1 MNSKLRRAS
10 YVVVVLVLVG
20 ALASMGGVIQGLRY
34 TLRQLAK
41 SPVFT
46 VVSILTIALG
56 IGANTAIFSVMNAVL
71 LRCLPVPN
79 SQQLVYFHLKNQPLS
94 TSQTG
99 YGDMSMSLPV
109 FEAMRMRQDVF
120 TDVIGFAPLA
130 FEKVA
135 VRIGREPEE
144 TLGEMVSGSFF
155 SGLQVQP
162 IVGRVFTLKD
172 ESTHAPIVVLN
183 YGWWKNRFGGDKD
196 ILGRTIYVKGVPFTI
211 VGVAPPGFNGVDPV
225 HTVID
230 FWIPLQERPEL
241 NAWGTPA
248 TDHTLYGSPNWL
260 ALQMLGRLRQGISP
274 EQAQAQLTP
283 TFQSALANASP
294 VDPHEQKPLLVL
306 SRVRGVE
313 NLRDDYE
320 HPLRF
325 LMSMVALVL
334 LIACANVVMLLLARN
349 AGRLPEFCLR
359 QALGAN
365 KRALFLQMLRE
376 SALLVAAGAT
386 LGWLF
391 AGVATQALAAW
402 SGIDIVIEPDRRVLL
417 FTAGVSAVV
426 AIAFGL
432 APMGLIARLPLN
444 LALRSTGGT
453 AHAEQNRLWGRKLVV
468 ALQISLCMVLLCSA
482 GLLYRTLRNLESR
495 NLGMRTNGLLVFG
508 IGPQSNVQTDA
519 DAVRFHTTLLER
531 MRALPG
537 VDSATIMEVRI
548 GSGGSDNDGVIVDG
562 RNPVLDRPFAG
573 VRSNFV
579 GSGFL
584 HTLGIP
590 LRLGRD
596 IEDSDTANSRK
607 VAIVNQSFVD
617 RYLTG
622 VYPLQH
628 HLALSGDSKV
638 EYSIVGVAANS
649 RYTSIRET
657 ERPMAYFPFTQTRG
671 VLDMQYELHT
681 RGDPRMLIPEAAKVA
696 HEIDPNLPLQKPITQ
711 QAQFAETVSQE
722 RLVANLSVFFGG
734 LAAFLVAIGLYGAI
748 SYGVNRRTMEIGV
761 RMAMGAQR
769 REVLR
774 MILLESLSVAAV
786 GLGVGIPA
794 SLAVAVTLRSM
805 LYGLSSSDPL
815 TILVAFAGI
824 TMVTLAAAFFP
835 AHRAASIDPMRALR
849 ME

>member
-1 MNSKLRRAS
+1 LLRVA
-10 YVVVVLVLVG
+10 
-20 ALASMGGVIQGLRY
+20 QGLRY
-34 TLRQLAK
+34 TFRQLAK

-46 VVSILTIALG
+46 AISILTIALG

-71 LRCLPVPN
+71 LHFLPVPN
-79 SQQLVYFHLKNQPLS
+79 PQQLVYFHLKNQPLS

-99 YGDMSMSLPV
+99 YGDMSMSMPI
-109 FEAMRMRQDVF
+109 FEAMRIRQEVF
-120 TDVIGFAPLA
+120 ADVIGFAPLA
-130 FEKVA
+130 FEKVG
-135 VRIGREPEE
+135 VRIGPEPEE
-144 TLGEMVSGSFF
+144 TWGEMVSGNFF

-172 ESTHAPIVVLN
+172 ESTHAPIAVLN
-183 YGWWKNRFGGDKD
+183 YGWWKSRFAGDKD

-225 HTVID
+225 HAAMD

-241 NAWGTPA
+241 NAWGMPA

-260 ALQMLGRLRQGISP
+260 ALQMLGRLRQGIPP
-274 EQAQAQLTP
+274 EQAQVQLTP
-283 TFQSALANASP
+283 AFQSALANASA

-306 SRVRGVE
+306 SGVRGVE

-359 QALGAN
+359 RALGAS

-376 SALLVAAGAT
+376 SMLLVMAGAA

-391 AGVATQALAAW
+391 AGAATQALAVW
-402 SGIDIVIEPDRRVLL
+402 SGVDIMIEPDRRVLL

-432 APMGLIARLPLN
+432 APMWLITRLPLN
-444 LALRSTGGT
+444 LALRSTGGMAGT
-453 AHAEQNRLWGRKLVV
+453 RKNRLWGRKLVV
-468 ALQISLCMVLLCSA
+468 ALQVSLCMVLLCSA

-495 NLGMRTNGLLVFG
+495 DLGMRTDGLVVFG
-508 IGPQSNVQTDA
+508 ISPQSNIRTDA
-519 DAVRFHTTLLER
+519 DAVRFHTALLER

-548 GSGGSDNDGVIVDG
+548 GSGGSDNDGVLVDG
-562 RNPVLDRPFAG
+562 RNPMPDRPFAG
-573 VRSNFV
+573 VRENFV
-579 GSGFL
+579 GSSFL
-584 HTLGIP
+584 HTLGI
-590 LRLGRD
+590 LLELGREID
-596 IEDSDTANSRK
+596 DSDTADSRK
-607 VAIVNQSFVD
+607 VAIVNQTFVD
-617 RYLTG
+617 RYLPG
-622 VYPLQH
+622 VYPLGH
-628 HLALSGDSKV
+628 HIASSSDSKV
-638 EYSIVGVAANS
+638 QYTIVGVAGNS
-649 RYTSIRET
+649 RYTDVRET
-657 ERPMAYFPFTQTRG
+657 ERPMTYVPFTQTRG

-681 RGDPRMLIPEAAKVA
+681 RGDPRILIQEAAKMV

-711 QAQFAETVSQE
+711 LAQFAETISQE

-734 LAAFLVAIGLYGAI
+734 LAAFLVAIGLYGTI
-748 SYGVNRRTMEIGV
+748 SYGISRRTMEIGV
-761 RMAMGAQR
+761 RIALGAQR

-774 MILLESLSVAAV
+774 MVLLESLSVAAV

-794 SLAVAVTLRSM
+794 SLAVATTLRSM
-805 LYGLSSSDPL
+805 LYGLSSGDPL

>member
-1 MNSKLRRAS
+1 MLRVA
-10 YVVVVLVLVG
+10 
-20 ALASMGGVIQGLRY
+20 QGLRY
-34 TLRQLAK
+34 TFRQLAK

-46 VVSILTIALG
+46 AISILTIALG

-71 LRCLPVPN
+71 LHFLPVPN
-79 SQQLVYFHLKNQPLS
+79 PQQLVYFHLKNQPLS

-99 YGDMSMSLPV
+99 YGDMSMSMPI
-109 FEAMRMRQDVF
+109 FEAMRIRQEVF
-120 TDVIGFAPLA
+120 ADVIGFAPLA
-130 FEKVA
+130 FEKVG
-135 VRIGREPEE
+135 VRIGPEPEE
-144 TLGEMVSGSFF
+144 TWGEMVSGNFF

-172 ESTHAPIVVLN
+172 ESTHAPIAVLN
-183 YGWWKNRFGGDKD
+183 YGWWKSRFAGDKD

-225 HTVID
+225 HAAMD

-241 NAWGTPA
+241 NAWGMPA

-260 ALQMLGRLRQGISP
+260 ALQMLGRLRQGIPP
-274 EQAQAQLTP
+274 EQAQVQLTP
-283 TFQSALANASP
+283 AFQSALANASA

-306 SRVRGVE
+306 SGVRGVE

-359 QALGAN
+359 RALGAN

-376 SALLVAAGAT
+376 SMLLVMAGAA

-391 AGVATQALAAW
+391 AGAATQALAVW
-402 SGIDIVIEPDRRVLL
+402 SGVDIMIEPDRRVLL

-432 APMGLIARLPLN
+432 APMWLITRLPLN
-444 LALRSTGGT
+444 LALRSNGGMAGT
-453 AHAEQNRLWGRKLVV
+453 RKNRLWGRKLVV
-468 ALQISLCMVLLCSA
+468 ALQVSLCMVLLCSA

-495 NLGMRTNGLLVFG
+495 DLGMRTDGLVVFG
-508 IGPQSNVQTDA
+508 ISPQSNIRTDA
-519 DAVRFHTTLLER
+519 DAVRFHTALLER

-548 GSGGSDNDGVIVDG
+548 GSGGSDNDGVLVDG
-562 RNPVLDRPFAG
+562 RNPMPDRPFAG
-573 VRSNFV
+573 VRENFV
-579 GSGFL
+579 GSSFL
-584 HTLGIP
+584 HTLGI
-590 LRLGRD
+590 LLELGREID
-596 IEDSDTANSRK
+596 DSDTADSRK
-607 VAIVNQSFVD
+607 VAIVNQTFVD
-617 RYLTG
+617 RYLPG
-622 VYPLQH
+622 VYPLGH
-628 HLALSGDSKV
+628 HIASSSDSKV
-638 EYSIVGVAANS
+638 QYTIVGVAGNS
-649 RYTSIRET
+649 RYTDVRET
-657 ERPMAYFPFTQTRG
+657 ERPMTYVPFTQTRG
-671 VLDMQYELHT
+671 VLGMQYELHT
-681 RGDPRMLIPEAAKVA
+681 RGDPRMLIQEAAKMV

-711 QAQFAETVSQE
+711 LAQFAETISQE

-734 LAAFLVAIGLYGAI
+734 LAAFLVAIGLYGTI
-748 SYGVNRRTMEIGV
+748 SYGISRRTMEIGV
-761 RMAMGAQR
+761 RIALGAQR

-774 MILLESLSVAAV
+774 MVLLESLSVAAI

-794 SLAVAVTLRSM
+794 SLAVATTLRSM

>member
-1 MNSKLRRAS
+1 M
-10 YVVVVLVLVG
+10 V
-20 ALASMGGVIQGLRY
+20 GVIQGLRY
-34 TLRQLAK
+34 SLRQLAK
-41 SPVFT
+41 SPVFSAI
-46 VVSILTIALG
+46 SILTIALG
-56 IGANTAIFSVMNAVL
+56 IGANTAIFSVMNTVL
-71 LRCLPVPN
+71 LHFLPVPN
-79 SQQLVYFHLKNQPLS
+79 PQQLVYFHLKNQPLS

-109 FEAMRMRQDVF
+109 FEAMRIRRDVF

-135 VRIGREPEE
+135 VRIGPEPEE
-144 TLGEMVSGSFF
+144 TWGEMVSGNFF

-162 IVGRVFTLKD
+162 IVGRGFTWQD
-172 ESTHAPIVVLN
+172 ESTHAPIAVVN
-183 YGWWKNRFGGDKD
+183 YAWWKGRFAGDKD

-225 HTVID
+225 HTVMD

-260 ALQMLGRLRQGISP
+260 ALQMLGRLRQGVSR

-283 TFQSALANASP
+283 AFRSALANASP
-294 VDPHEQKPLLVL
+294 IDPHEQKPLLVL
-306 SRVRGVE
+306 SGVRGVE

-349 AGRLPEFCLR
+349 ASRLPEFCLR

-365 KRALFLQMLRE
+365 RRALFLQMLRE
-376 SALLVAAGAT
+376 SVVLVAAGAA

-391 AGVATQALAAW
+391 AGAATQVLAIW

-417 FTAGVSAVV
+417 FTAAVSAIV
-426 AIAFGL
+426 AVAFGL
-432 APMGLIARLPLN
+432 APMGLITRLPLN

-453 AHAEQNRLWGRKLVV
+453 TGTGQNRLWGRKLVV
-468 ALQISLCMVLLCSA
+468 ALQISLCTVLLCSA
-482 GLLYRTLRNLESR
+482 GLLYRTLRNLESSD
-495 NLGMRTNGLLVFG
+495 LGMRTAGLLVFG
-508 IGPQSNVQTDA
+508 ISPQSNIRTDA
-519 DAVRFHTTLLER
+519 DAIRFHTALLER

-548 GSGGSDNDGVIVDG
+548 GSGGSDNDGVLVDG
-562 RNPVLDRPFAG
+562 RNPVPDRPFAG
-573 VRSNFV
+573 VRSNFI

-596 IEDSDTANSRK
+596 IKDSDTATSPR
-607 VAIVNQSFVD
+607 VAIVNQTFVD
-617 RYLTG
+617 RYLAG
-622 VYPLQH
+622 VFPLQH
-628 HLALSGDSKV
+628 HIALVGNSRDD
-638 EYSIVGVAANS
+638 YRIVGVAGNS

-657 ERPMAYFPFTQTRG
+657 RRPMAYFPFTQTLG

-681 RGDPRMLIPEAAKVA
+681 RGDPRMLIAEAAKVVQ
-696 HEIDPNLPLQKPITQ
+696 EIDPNVLLQKPITQ
-711 QAQFAETVSQE
+711 QAQFAETVSRE
-722 RLVANLSVFFGG
+722 RLVANLSVFFGA
-734 LAAFLVAIGLYGAI
+734 LATFLVAIGLYGTI
-748 SYGVNRRTMEIGV
+748 SYGISRRTAEIGV
-761 RMAMGAQR
+761 RMALGAQR
-769 REVLR
+769 EEVLR
-774 MILLESLSVAAV
+774 MVLLESLSVAVV
-786 GLGVGIPA
+786 GLAVGIPA
-794 SLAVAVTLRSM
+794 SLAVATTLRSM
-805 LYGLSSSDPL
+805 LYGLSSGDPL
-815 TILVAFAGI
+815 TIVLAFAGI
-824 TMVTLAAAFFP
+824 TIVILAATFFP
-835 AHRAASIDPMRALR
+835 AHRASSIDPMRALR

>member
-1 MNSKLRRAS
+1 MLRVA
-10 YVVVVLVLVG
+10 
-20 ALASMGGVIQGLRY
+20 QGLRY
-34 TLRQLAK
+34 TFRQLAK

-46 VVSILTIALG
+46 AISILTIALG

-71 LRCLPVPN
+71 LHFLPVPN
-79 SQQLVYFHLKNQPLS
+79 PQQLVYFHLKNQPLS

-99 YGDMSMSLPV
+99 YGDMSMSMPI
-109 FEAMRMRQDVF
+109 FEAMRIRQEVF
-120 TDVIGFAPLA
+120 ADVIGFAPLA
-130 FEKVA
+130 FEKVG
-135 VRIGREPEE
+135 VRIGPEPEE
-144 TLGEMVSGSFF
+144 TWGEMVSGNFF

-172 ESTHAPIVVLN
+172 ESTHAPIAVLN
-183 YGWWKNRFGGDKD
+183 YGWWKSRFAGDKD

-225 HTVID
+225 HAAMD

-241 NAWGTPA
+241 NAWGMPA

-260 ALQMLGRLRQGISP
+260 ALQMLGRLRQGIPP
-274 EQAQAQLTP
+274 EQAQVQITP
-283 TFQSALANASP
+283 AFQSALANASA

-306 SRVRGVE
+306 SGVRGVE

-359 QALGAN
+359 RALGAN

-376 SALLVAAGAT
+376 SMLLVMAGAA

-391 AGVATQALAAW
+391 AGAATQALAVW
-402 SGIDIVIEPDRRVLL
+402 SGVDIMIEPDRRVLL

-432 APMGLIARLPLN
+432 APMWLITRLPLN
-444 LALRSTGGT
+444 LALRSTGGMAGT
-453 AHAEQNRLWGRKLVV
+453 RKNRLWGRKLVV
-468 ALQISLCMVLLCSA
+468 ALQVSLCMVLLCSA

-495 NLGMRTNGLLVFG
+495 DLGMRTDGLVVFG
-508 IGPQSNVQTDA
+508 ISPQSNIRTDA
-519 DAVRFHTTLLER
+519 DAVRFHTALLER

-548 GSGGSDNDGVIVDG
+548 GSGGSDNDGVLVDG
-562 RNPVLDRPFAG
+562 RNPMPDRPFAG
-573 VRSNFV
+573 VRENFV
-579 GSGFL
+579 GSSFL
-584 HTLGIP
+584 HTLGI
-590 LRLGRD
+590 LLELGREID
-596 IEDSDTANSRK
+596 DSDTADSRK
-607 VAIVNQSFVD
+607 VAIVNQTFVD
-617 RYLTG
+617 RYLPG
-622 VYPLQH
+622 VYPLGH
-628 HLALSGDSKV
+628 HIASSSDSKV
-638 EYSIVGVAANS
+638 QYTIVGVAGNS
-649 RYTSIRET
+649 RYTDVRET
-657 ERPMAYFPFTQTRG
+657 ERPMTYVPFTQTRG

-681 RGDPRMLIPEAAKVA
+681 RGDPRMLIQEAAKMV

-711 QAQFAETVSQE
+711 LAQFAETISQE

-734 LAAFLVAIGLYGAI
+734 LAAFLVAIGLYGTI
-748 SYGVNRRTMEIGV
+748 SYGISRRTMEIGV
-761 RMAMGAQR
+761 RIALGAQR

-774 MILLESLSVAAV
+774 MVLLESLSVAAV

-794 SLAVAVTLRSM
+794 SLAVATTLRSM
-805 LYGLSSSDPL
+805 LYGLSSGDPL

>member
-1 MNSKLRRAS
+1 M
-10 YVVVVLVLVG
+10 
-20 ALASMGGVIQGLRY
+20 MGVIQGLRY
-34 TLRQLAK
+34 TFRQLAK

-46 VVSILTIALG
+46 TVSILTIALG

-71 LRCLPVPN
+71 LHFLPVPN
-79 SQQLVYFHLKNQPLS
+79 PQQLVYFHLKNQPLS

-109 FEAMRMRQDVF
+109 FEAMRSRQDVF

-135 VRIGREPEE
+135 VRIGPEPEE
-144 TLGEMVSGSFF
+144 TWGEMVSGNFF

-162 IVGRVFTLKD
+162 IMGRGFTHKD
-172 ESTHAPIVVLN
+172 ESTHAPIAVLN
-183 YGWWKNRFGGDKD
+183 YGWWRSRFAGDKD
-196 ILGRTIYVKGVPFTI
+196 VLGKTFYVKGVPVTI
-211 VGVAPPGFNGVDPV
+211 VGVAPPGFNGVDPI
-225 HTVID
+225 HTVTD

-260 ALQMLGRLRQGISP
+260 ALQMLGRLQRGVSP
-274 EQAQAQLTP
+274 GQAQTQLTP
-283 TFQSALANASP
+283 PFQNALANASP
-294 VDPHEQKPLLVL
+294 VDPNEQKPVLVL
-306 SRVRGVE
+306 SGVRGVE

-349 AGRLPEFCLR
+349 AGRAPEFCLR
-359 QALGAN
+359 RALGAS
-365 KRALFLQMLRE
+365 KRALFLQMLGE
-376 SALLVAAGAT
+376 SMVLVAAGAA

-391 AGVATQALAAW
+391 AGAATQALAAW
-402 SGIDIVIEPDRRVLL
+402 SGVDIMIEPDRRVLL

-432 APMGLIARLPLN
+432 APMGLITRLPLN

-453 AHAEQNRLWGRKLVV
+453 TGPRQNRLWGRKLVV

-482 GLLYRTLRNLESR
+482 GLLYRTLRNLESSD
-495 NLGMRTNGLLVFG
+495 LGMRTAGLLVFG
-508 IGPQSNVQTDA
+508 ISPQSNIRTDA
-519 DAVRFHTTLLER
+519 DAVRFHTALLDR
-531 MRALPG
+531 MRALTG

-548 GSGGSDNDGVIVDG
+548 GSGGSDNDGVLVDG
-562 RNPVLDRPFAG
+562 RNPAPDRPFAG
-573 VRSNFV
+573 VRINLV
-579 GSGFL
+579 GSAFL
-584 HTLGIP
+584 RTMGIP

-596 IEDSDTANSRK
+596 MQDSDTANSPK
-607 VAIVNQSFVD
+607 VAIVNQTFVD
-617 RYLTG
+617 RYLPG
-622 VYPLQH
+622 RDPLGH
-628 HLALSGDSKV
+628 YIAVVGDPKV
-638 EYSIVGVAANS
+638 EYTIVGVAGNS
-649 RYTSIRET
+649 RYTGVRET
-657 ERPMAYFPFTQTRG
+657 DRPMAYAPFTQTRG

-681 RGDPRMLIPEAAKVA
+681 RGDPRVLIAEAAKVV
-696 HEIDPNLPLQKPITQ
+696 HEFDPNLPLQKPTTQ

-734 LAAFLVAIGLYGAI
+734 LAAFLVAIGLYGTI
-748 SYGVNRRTMEIGV
+748 SYGISRRTMEIGV
-761 RMAMGAQR
+761 RMALGAQR
-769 REVLR
+769 QEILR
-774 MILLESLSVAAV
+774 MVLLESFSVAAV
-786 GLGVGIPA
+786 GLGVGIPV
-794 SLAVAVTLRSM
+794 SLAVATTLRSM

-815 TILVAFAGI
+815 TILGAFAGI
-824 TMVTLAAAFFP
+824 TMVTLGAAFFP

>member
-1 MNSKLRRAS
+1 MLRVA
-10 YVVVVLVLVG
+10 
-20 ALASMGGVIQGLRY
+20 QGLRY
-34 TLRQLAK
+34 TFRQLAK

-46 VVSILTIALG
+46 AISILTIALG

-71 LRCLPVPN
+71 LHFLPVPN
-79 SQQLVYFHLKNQPLS
+79 PQQLVYFHLKNQPLS

-99 YGDMSMSLPV
+99 YGDMSMSMPI
-109 FEAMRMRQDVF
+109 FEAMRIRQEVF
-120 TDVIGFAPLA
+120 ADVIGFAPLA
-130 FEKVA
+130 FEKVG
-135 VRIGREPEE
+135 VRIGPEPEE
-144 TLGEMVSGSFF
+144 TWGEMVSGNFF

-172 ESTHAPIVVLN
+172 ESTHAPIAVLN
-183 YGWWKNRFGGDKD
+183 YGWWKSRFAGDKD

-225 HTVID
+225 HAAMD

-241 NAWGTPA
+241 NAWGMPA

-260 ALQMLGRLRQGISP
+260 ALQMLGRLRQGIPP
-274 EQAQAQLTP
+274 EQAQVQITP
-283 TFQSALANASP
+283 AFQSALANASA

-306 SRVRGVE
+306 SGVRGVE

-359 QALGAN
+359 RALGAN

-376 SALLVAAGAT
+376 SMLLVMAGAA

-391 AGVATQALAAW
+391 AGAATQALAVW
-402 SGIDIVIEPDRRVLL
+402 SGVDIMIEPDRRVLL

-432 APMGLIARLPLN
+432 APMWLITRLPLN
-444 LALRSTGGT
+444 LALRSTGGMAGT
-453 AHAEQNRLWGRKLVV
+453 RKNRLWGRKLVV
-468 ALQISLCMVLLCSA
+468 ALQVSLCMVLLCSA
-482 GLLYRTLRNLESR
+482 GLLYRTMRNLESR
-495 NLGMRTNGLLVFG
+495 DLGMRTDGLVVFG
-508 IGPQSNVQTDA
+508 ISPQSNIRTDA
-519 DAVRFHTTLLER
+519 DAVRFHTALLER

-548 GSGGSDNDGVIVDG
+548 GSGGSDNDGVLVDG
-562 RNPVLDRPFAG
+562 RNPMPDRPFAG
-573 VRSNFV
+573 VRENFV
-579 GSGFL
+579 GSSFL
-584 HTLGIP
+584 HTLGI
-590 LRLGRD
+590 LLELGREID
-596 IEDSDTANSRK
+596 DSDTADSRK
-607 VAIVNQSFVD
+607 VAIVNQTFVD
-617 RYLTG
+617 RYLPG
-622 VYPLQH
+622 VYPLGH
-628 HLALSGDSKV
+628 HIASSSDSKV
-638 EYSIVGVAANS
+638 QYTIVGVAGNS
-649 RYTSIRET
+649 RYTDVRET
-657 ERPMAYFPFTQTRG
+657 ERPMTYVPFTQTRG
-671 VLDMQYELHT
+671 VLGMQYELHT
-681 RGDPRMLIPEAAKVA
+681 RGDPRMLIHEAAKMV

-711 QAQFAETVSQE
+711 LAQFAETISQE

-734 LAAFLVAIGLYGAI
+734 LAAFLVAIGLYGTI
-748 SYGVNRRTMEIGV
+748 SYGISRRTMEIGV
-761 RMAMGAQR
+761 RIALGAQR

-774 MILLESLSVAAV
+774 MVLLESLSVAAV

-794 SLAVAVTLRSM
+794 SLAVATTLRSM
-805 LYGLSSSDPL
+805 LYGLSSGDPL

>member
-1 MNSKLRRAS
+1 LLRVA
-10 YVVVVLVLVG
+10 
-20 ALASMGGVIQGLRY
+20 QGLRY
-34 TLRQLAK
+34 TFRQLAK

-46 VVSILTIALG
+46 AISILTIALG

-71 LRCLPVPN
+71 LHFLPVPN
-79 SQQLVYFHLKNQPLS
+79 PQQLVYFHLKNQPLS

-99 YGDMSMSLPV
+99 YGDMSMSMPI
-109 FEAMRMRQDVF
+109 FEAMRIRQEVF
-120 TDVIGFAPLA
+120 ADVIGFAPLA
-130 FEKVA
+130 FEKVG
-135 VRIGREPEE
+135 VRIGPEPEE
-144 TLGEMVSGSFF
+144 TWGEMVSGNFF

-172 ESTHAPIVVLN
+172 ESTHAPIAVLN
-183 YGWWKNRFGGDKD
+183 YGWWKSRFAGDKD

-225 HTVID
+225 HAAMD

-241 NAWGTPA
+241 NAWGMPA

-260 ALQMLGRLRQGISP
+260 ALQMLGRLRQGIPP
-274 EQAQAQLTP
+274 EQAQVQLTP
-283 TFQSALANASP
+283 AFQSALANASA

-306 SRVRGVE
+306 SGVRGVE

-359 QALGAN
+359 RALGAS

-376 SALLVAAGAT
+376 SMLLVMAGAA

-391 AGVATQALAAW
+391 AGAATQALAVW
-402 SGIDIVIEPDRRVLL
+402 SGVDIMIEPDRRVLL

-432 APMGLIARLPLN
+432 APMWLITRLPLN
-444 LALRSTGGT
+444 LALRSTGGMAGT
-453 AHAEQNRLWGRKLVV
+453 RKNRLWGRKLVV
-468 ALQISLCMVLLCSA
+468 ALQVSLCMVLLCSA

-495 NLGMRTNGLLVFG
+495 DLGMRTDGLLVFG
-508 IGPQSNVQTDA
+508 ISPQSNIRTDA
-519 DAVRFHTTLLER
+519 DAVRFHTALLER

-548 GSGGSDNDGVIVDG
+548 GSGGSDNDGVLVDG
-562 RNPVLDRPFAG
+562 RNPMPDRPFAG
-573 VRSNFV
+573 VRENFV
-579 GSGFL
+579 GSSFL
-584 HTLGIP
+584 HTLGI
-590 LRLGRD
+590 LLELGREID
-596 IEDSDTANSRK
+596 DSDTADSRK
-607 VAIVNQSFVD
+607 VAIVNQTFVD
-617 RYLTG
+617 RYLPG
-622 VYPLQH
+622 VYPLGH
-628 HLALSGDSKV
+628 HIASSSDSKV
-638 EYSIVGVAANS
+638 QYTIVGVAGNS
-649 RYTSIRET
+649 RYTDVRET
-657 ERPMAYFPFTQTRG
+657 ERPMTYVPFTQTRG

-681 RGDPRMLIPEAAKVA
+681 RGDPRMLIQEAAKMV

-711 QAQFAETVSQE
+711 LAQFAETISQE

-734 LAAFLVAIGLYGAI
+734 LAAFLVAIGLYGTI
-748 SYGVNRRTMEIGV
+748 SYGISRRTMEIGV
-761 RMAMGAQR
+761 RIALGAQR

-774 MILLESLSVAAV
+774 MVLLESLSVAAV

-794 SLAVAVTLRSM
+794 SLAVATTLRSM